1 MNLNPALR
9 TVLLW
14 ALGLLL
20 IVYVAGTLRLAW
32 PLLTG
37 QGTRGA
43 PVAPIVAGFYMRLV
57 LMGIILYLFE
67 RLRRGRPPRR

>member
-37 QGTRGA
+37 QGTHGA

-67 RLRRGRPPRR
+67 RLRRGRAPRR